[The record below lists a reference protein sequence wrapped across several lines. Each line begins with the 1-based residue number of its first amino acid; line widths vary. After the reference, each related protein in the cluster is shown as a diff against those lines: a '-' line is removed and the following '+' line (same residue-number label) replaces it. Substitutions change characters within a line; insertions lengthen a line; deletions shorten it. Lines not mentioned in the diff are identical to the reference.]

1 MKEPLD
7 DHSRKSIDDLL
18 DLIAQLIAREHYQ
31 SQIRSAEADEPT
43 HRAVP
48 DDSKPQVTG
57 KAD

>member
-7 DHSRKSIDDLL
+7 DQSRKSIDDLL

-31 SQIRSAEADEPT
+31 SQIRSTEAGEST
-43 HRAVP
+43 HRAVS